1 MTKTMSL
8 KLEEDLFLDIKK
20 ISEIFNISCS
30 EFVRN
35 AIKKEIEEKKN
46 DFMVR
51 MSNVPYC
58 DEEEEKELLGL
69 LENLTDDDLKIV
81 KKETIELW

>member
-30 EFVRN
+30 EFIRN
-35 AIKKEIEEKKN
+35 AVKKN
-46 DFMVR
+46 
-51 MSNVPYC
+51 
-58 DEEEEKELLGL
+58 
-69 LENLTDDDLKIV
+69 
-81 KKETIELW
+81 

>member
-1 MTKTMSL
+1 MSKTISL
-8 KLEEDLFLDIKK
+8 NLEDDLFLDIKK

-35 AIKKEIEEKKN
+35 AIKREIDTKKS

-51 MSNVPYC
+51 MSNVEYC
-58 DEEEEKELLGL
+58 DEKEEEELVELLNG
-69 LENLTDDDLKIV
+69 LTDDDLKIV
-81 KKETIELW
+81 KKEIVKL

>member
-1 MTKTMSL
+1 MSKTISL
-8 KLEEDLFLDIKK
+8 KLEDDLFLDIKK

-35 AIKKEIEEKKN
+35 AIKREIDTKKS

-51 MSNVPYC
+51 MSNVSI
-58 DEEEEKELLGL
+58 LL
-69 LENLTDDDLKIV
+69 NQRNV
-81 KKETIELW
+81 ETSFFIKN

>member
-30 EFVRN
+30 EFIRN

-81 KKETIELW
+81 KKETIEL

>member
-1 MTKTMSL
+1 MSKTMSL

-30 EFVRN
+30 EFIRN
-35 AIKKEIEEKKN
+35 AVKKELDEKKN
-46 DFMVR
+46 NFMVR
-51 MSNVPYC
+51 MSEVPYC

-69 LENLTDDDLKIV
+69 LETLSDDDLKIV
-81 KKETIELW
+81 KRKTIEL

>member
-1 MTKTMSL
+1 MTKTLSL

-81 KKETIELW
+81 KKETIEL

>member
-35 AIKKEIEEKKN
+35 AVKKEIEEKKN

-81 KKETIELW
+81 KKETIEL